1 MSILTQIGTSGI
13 KANAIT
19 TDKILD
25 ANVTTPKIADGD
37 ITSAKLDANA
47 AFVPGMILMWSG
59 TILTIPTG
67 WGLCDGTTYA
77 GSPDVISPDLRD
89 KFVIGAN
96 QDDSSIAK
104 TNITGSLTQTGG
116 TKDGNLSD
124 HFHGMRVLYSV
135 GPGSGYDWFPRAI
148 READN
153 PRVWYDSG
161 YSGSFSSSPEGTA
174 AIKKTGSGTN
184 TNTNLPPY
192 YSIAYI
198 IKKPV

>member
-37 ITSAKLDANA
+37 ITSAKLEANA
-47 AFVPGMILMWSG
+47 AFIPGMILMWSG

-77 GSPDVISPDLRD
+77 GPPDVISPDLRD
-89 KFVIGAN
+89 RFIIGAN
-96 QDDSSIAK
+96 QDDSSVAK

-116 TKDGNLSD
+116 SKDAILVSHGHDINLLRYAGNT
-124 HFHGMRVLYSV
+124 HFNYGH
-135 GPGSGYDWFPRAI
+135 FPTHPLQQG
-148 READN
+148 DY
-153 PRVWYDSG
+153 PVWQTTG
-161 YSGSFSSSPEGTA
+161 YSTNVGGGGKAVRTAGS
-174 AIKKTGSGTN
+174 SGTN
-184 TNTNLPPY
+184 RNLPPY

-198 IKKPV
+198 IKKPI

>member
-59 TILTIPTG
+59 TIATIPTG

-77 GSPDVISPDLRD
+77 GSPSIVSPDLTD
-89 KFVIGAN
+89 KFVIGAD

-116 TKDGNLSD
+116 SKNAVVVAHHHQLQMLNS
-124 HFHGMRVLYSV
+124 SV
-135 GPGSGYDWFPRAI
+135 GNAQIYEYYPTWHPQRDAPWPYR
-148 READN
+148 
-153 PRVWYDSG
+153 
-161 YSGSFSSSPEGTA
+161 YSGSGA
-174 AIKKTGSGTN
+174 AVKTTGVDGTN
-184 TNTNLPPY
+184 KNLPPY
-192 YSIAYI
+192 YAIAYI
-198 IKKPV
+198 IKKPT

>member
-13 KANAIT
+13 KANAVT

-25 ANVTTPKIADGD
+25 EAVTTPKIADGD

-77 GSPDVISPDLRD
+77 GSPSIVSPDLRD

-116 TKDGNLSD
+116 SKNNSLTD
-124 HFHGMRVLYSV
+124 HFHHIRVLNSA
-135 GPGSGYDWFPRAI
+135 SGAYYGWVPKAI
-148 READN
+148 REGDN
-153 PRVWYDSG
+153 PRVWYTAG
-161 YSGSFSSSPEGTA
+161 ASGSFSSSPEGSHPIA
-174 AIKKTGSGTN
+174 KTGSGDGTDA
-184 TNTNLPPY
+184 NLPPY

-198 IKKPV
+198 IKKPT

>member
-1 MSILTQIGTSGI
+1 
-13 KANAIT
+13 
-19 TDKILD
+19 
-25 ANVTTPKIADGD
+25 
-37 ITSAKLDANA
+37 
-47 AFVPGMILMWSG
+47 
-59 TILTIPTG
+59 
-67 WGLCDGTTYA
+67 
-77 GSPDVISPDLRD
+77 
-89 KFVIGAN
+89 
-96 QDDSSIAK
+96 
-104 TNITGSLTQTGG
+104 
-116 TKDGNLSD
+116 
-124 HFHGMRVLYSV
+124 
-135 GPGSGYDWFPRAI
+135 GSGYDWFPRAI